1 MKTKFLILA
10 LLFFGNLYSQK
21 CHEDIIEDRKIDAEN
36 LVSKFE
42 TENFANL
49 WTKTENQSIY
59 GVIGKNNQRLLI
71 KLISVK
77 KSRVNPREYDV
88 IGKSSVKG
96 NVCDFKGKIL
106 IQNISKVNGAQL
118 GVDNEYQGKVKGQ
131 YLLTAEYFFYEVQ
144 SQKNSGIL
152 AGKLETK
159 FYVNQD
165 NSVKYDDIG
174 LSADGYFN
182 NGFSGTWKS
191 YSNSEISKCN
201 WGDYRVPNSD
211 CDFDIGTGEF
221 SVSEKYQKNGWWIKP
236 KLNWW
241 K

>member
-21 CHEDIIEDRKIDAEN
+21 CHEDIIEYGKIDAEN

-191 YSNSEISKCN
+191 YLNSEISKCN